1 MIVVDN
7 AAVVDALT
15 CPEGSDELRA
25 RLDDEELHVPTLL
38 DYEIVSALRGL
49 TLGGHLSPS
58 RAKDALVDFED
69 LPIVR
74 WPQQGDLRLR
84 VFQLRENLSAYDA
97 ACVALAEALECVLV
111 TRDRRL
117 ARAGGHEA
125 KVEVF

>member
-1 MIVVDN
+1 M
-7 AAVVDALT
+7 
-15 CPEGSDELRA
+15 
-25 RLDDEELHVPTLL
+25 
-38 DYEIVSALRGL
+38 
-49 TLGGHLSPS
+49 
-58 RAKDALVDFED
+58 DFED